1 MCQNLEVLVLYQF
14 GDYIKCVLRFCGYKR
29 KLDEIYLYKSLFY
42 KILLSDLILKEKFYK
57 IFEFVIVKVLL
68 YSDLGFS

>member
-42 KILLSDLILKEKFYK
+42 KILLSDLIN
-57 IFEFVIVKVLL
+57 FEFVIVKVLL
-68 YSDLGFS
+68 YSDLGLS